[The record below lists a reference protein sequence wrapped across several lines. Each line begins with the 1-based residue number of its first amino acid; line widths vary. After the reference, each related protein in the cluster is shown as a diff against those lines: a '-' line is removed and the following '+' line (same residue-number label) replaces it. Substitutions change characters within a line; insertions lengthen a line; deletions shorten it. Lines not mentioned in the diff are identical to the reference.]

1 MTVAYLRSNV
11 GSMQHKILKMSGC
24 FTVGRAKVQEVSLC
38 LLDVNISRKH
48 CELRYNPVGQNWTV
62 TDYSSNGVTV
72 NGIRCKKYVAF
83 ALADGDQ
90 IILADQK
97 KMYNW
102 TLQVPLTP
110 ITKVTAMKRKVTV
123 IDEDEQEVA
132 EGDTDG
138 DKQEEAGAEEGKE
151 EEDRAN
157 LDKFMANQTGED
169 NDSFTKLHVE
179 SEKKLHVESE
189 KKLHVE
195 SEKKH
200 GTRNEWMYKDET
212 MYLEMKDQQMAL
224 PSMEQQATIPYKS
237 GISVFHKSDKQ
248 VDKQRE
254 EVEQREALAA
264 GNVGIDGKDLVK
276 PDSPSVNGFNRM
288 SMTPRSDDPP
298 PPPPPKN
305 PQDIVSKVYQ
315 RIKISE
321 ARQLAAA
328 RARVSARAEAA
339 AEKRRESIAKATMS
353 APSDAVA
360 VEQKRKEYVKNVII
374 ERKKAMWARASVLRK
389 SQSKKLNI

>member
-1 MTVAYLRSNV
+1 M
-11 GSMQHKILKMSGC
+11 
-24 FTVGRAKVQEVSLC
+24 
-38 LLDVNISRKH
+38 
-48 CELRYNPVGQNWTV
+48 
-62 TDYSSNGVTV
+62 
-72 NGIRCKKYVAF
+72 
-83 ALADGDQ
+83 
-90 IILADQK
+90 
-97 KMYNW
+97 
-102 TLQVPLTP
+102 
-110 ITKVTAMKRKVTV
+110 
-123 IDEDEQEVA
+123 
-132 EGDTDG
+132 
-138 DKQEEAGAEEGKE
+138 
-151 EEDRAN
+151 
-157 LDKFMANQTGED
+157 
-169 NDSFTKLHVE
+169 
-179 SEKKLHVESE
+179 HVESE

-264 GNVGIDGKDLVK
+264 GNVEIDGKNLVK

>member
-132 EGDTDG
+132 EGDTDE
-138 DKQEEAGAEEGKE
+138 DEQEEAGAEEGKE

-169 NDSFTKLHVE
+169 NDSFT
-179 SEKKLHVESE
+179 KLHVESE

>member
-169 NDSFTKLHVE
+169 NDSFTKLHEE
-179 SEKKLHVESE
+179 SK

-224 PSMEQQATIPYKS
+224 PSMEQQATLPYKS
-237 GISVFHKSDKQ
+237 GITVFHKSDKQ

-264 GNVGIDGKDLVK
+264 GNVEIDGKNLVK

>member
-169 NDSFTKLHVE
+169 NDSFT
-179 SEKKLHVESE
+179 KLHVESE

>member
-1 MTVAYLRSNV
+1 MWVV
-11 GSMQHKILKMSGC
+11 GGEFLHSAPSDNIVTHWGALFMYSG
-24 FTVGRAKVQEVSLC
+24 FMGS
-38 LLDVNISRKH
+38 
-48 CELRYNPVGQNWTV
+48 G
-62 TDYSSNGVTV
+62 
-72 NGIRCKKYVAF
+72 
-83 ALADGDQ
+83 Q

-97 KMYNW
+97 DLYNW
-102 TLQVPLTP
+102 TFQVPLTP
-110 ITKVTAMKRKVTV
+110 ITKVTAMKRKVT
-123 IDEDEQEVA
+123 DEDEQEEA
-132 EGDTDG
+132 KG
-138 DKQEEAGAEEGKE
+138 DKQEVAGAEKGKE
-151 EEDRAN
+151 DENRDT
-157 LDKFMANQTGED
+157 LDKFMANHTSED
-169 NDSFTKLHVE
+169 NKSFTNLQVE
-179 SEKKLHVESE
+179 H
-189 KKLHVE
+189 
-195 SEKKH
+195 EKKH
-200 GTRNEWMYKDET
+200 GEKNAWMYKDEA
-212 MYLEMKDQQMAL
+212 MYLEMKAQQ
-224 PSMEQQATIPYKS
+224 MEQQAALPYKS

-264 GNVGIDGKDLVK
+264 GNVEIDGKNLVK

>member
-179 SEKKLHVESE
+179 SK

>member
-132 EGDTDG
+132 EGDTDE
-138 DKQEEAGAEEGKE
+138 DEQEEAGAEEGKE

-179 SEKKLHVESE
+179 SK

>member
-179 SEKKLHVESE
+179 SK

-224 PSMEQQATIPYKS
+224 PSMEQQATLPYKS
-237 GISVFHKSDKQ
+237 GITVFHKSDKQ

>member
-1 MTVAYLRSNV
+1 M
-11 GSMQHKILKMSGC
+11 
-24 FTVGRAKVQEVSLC
+24 
-38 LLDVNISRKH
+38 
-48 CELRYNPVGQNWTV
+48 
-62 TDYSSNGVTV
+62 

-123 IDEDEQEVA
+123 MDEDEQEVA
-132 EGDTDG
+132 EGDTDE
-138 DKQEEAGAEEGKE
+138 DEQEEAGAEEGKE

-179 SEKKLHVESE
+179 SK

-224 PSMEQQATIPYKS
+224 PSMEQQATLPYKS
-237 GISVFHKSDKQ
+237 GITVFHKSDKQ

-264 GNVGIDGKDLVK
+264 ANVGIDGKDLVK

>member
-123 IDEDEQEVA
+123 MDEDEQEVA
-132 EGDTDG
+132 EGDTDE
-138 DKQEEAGAEEGKE
+138 DEQEEAGAEEGKE

-189 KKLHVE
+189 KK
-195 SEKKH
+195 H

-212 MYLEMKDQQMAL
+212 MYLEMKAQQMAL
-224 PSMEQQATIPYKS
+224 PSMEQQATLPYKS
-237 GISVFHKSDKQ
+237 GITVFHKSDKQ

>member
-189 KKLHVE
+189 KK
-195 SEKKH
+195 H

-353 APSDAVA
+353 APTDAVA